1 MDIFKSLGFLCS
13 IGMLAFT
20 LSSGAAEYFVGKPG
34 DDANNGQTK
43 DKPFLTIQK
52 GLNALK
58 PGDILT
64 IGPGEYAECVK
75 LEKFGSP
82 DKETLIRAEI
92 PGTVLLRGDRNAD
105 LKFKQV
111 NGRRFVYVADY
122 DQEVLSLNE
131 VDTLTTLASAGD
143 ADTLEFSPGKY
154 YRDAAEKKLYVS
166 SSDFQAPDRHRYT
179 IGNLKDHGFTLRE
192 TERVVIDGLAASG
205 YLSAASAGLLF
216 PSSGFLLHNTKSSII
231 RRCTAFFNG
240 SGIVMNSDKT
250 GQNNTVTDCQ
260 AYGNGLDG
268 IVGYNPCSETIRD
281 SRMFLNRTYGA
292 RYYGGRREDKTCLM
306 SNLLSWGHPGGDY
319 WMKGSGLSGIDKFA
333 FAERCIALKD
343 ICNIGILK
351 HCMKGGGFGG
361 DSPDTITLPP
371 GTAEFYQ
378 FTDREFADPM
388 NFDFH
393 LQATSQF
400 RQPGKDYDYKGP
412 FPFEPNIYYVK
423 TNGNDQLDGLSMNN
437 AWSSL
442 ARAFKNLKPGDTL
455 YIAGGRYANS
465 TPITAKQVKIRG
477 RGIDTIVIEGDF
489 QIVGSEDVLFERIN
503 FTGAV
508 RIEKGTTITFN
519 NCFFPKDK
527 PVAAVEVKGLNM
539 THGVFN
545 APVKLQK
552 CSKVFLSGNIYA
564 ASPAVQADA
573 LDNIISSSYN
583 SYLKTDNC
591 WEIGGKALSME
602 LLQKSHDTQSMVLA
616 PDLSESNGA
625 ATIKNAFQFAGRG
638 PLASAI
644 GPYREWQPRSMQLI
658 GPFVNSASDTTAN
671 IEWWTTLP
679 TEVELCWGDTPDC
692 KNKIPIVQNSFYS
705 YSLTGLEPG
714 RKFYVKIK
722 PTKLKDN
729 SDPARRFKLSESN
742 WSTAEFTT
750 AKKADTTP
758 QTYYVSNDGN
768 NGQDGL
774 SRETA
779 WKTLQYAA
787 DHVRPGDT
795 VLLAG
800 GKYPGTVYFRV
811 TGEKNKPIT
820 FKAIPGE
827 KAIVDG
833 LKETLKVGLVLYNKH
848 YYNFDS
854 LYIQEFAGIE
864 DNVAGAENGAL
875 LGIGGSNLQVTRCHF
890 SGGWGPA
897 ITVNRCGD
905 MLVRNCVFMHSMGSA
920 WFTHCPKLRIENNV
934 FISPLI
940 QHLTVSNDPN
950 EPALVANNVF
960 SENTRGKAQI
970 CFVGLSPS
978 VQESNNCFYVRWPEN
993 ERQVMNYLTLPEHRA
1008 VRQTNSFAANPQ
1020 MPGAPGWK
1028 QGWGPGAGD
1037 FNGLFATNPEVV
1049 KRGIGLQPEA
1059 FRDFHFKLTDWPYTL
1074 AWADKALAARKAAE
1088 ALVKSGKDA
1097 EALAAYTN
1105 MVSNIPMGD
1114 RLKTDLLDQA
1124 ALCANRL
1131 KQYDQA
1137 MTLAKQIPLKPFSVR
1152 RQMAIMLEQQK
1163 YTELLATF
1171 SDKAMGGF
1179 SFHLS
1184 WHYPELEDVMAD
1196 LFYYRSIAFI
1206 QTNDLKSAEADLK
1219 TMVDK
1224 RNTLQYS
1231 PGEAIHELA
1240 LLRLGDFY
1248 RMQLKDDKRAM
1259 EIYNSIIDRTM
1270 QAPYRLNIINKPAF
1284 TGGTESLAAAT
1295 KAASEILR
1303 KQGKE
1308 GEAIKLQISLLKAQA
1323 EAFAD
1328 IGKKAEMMAKF
1339 KEVLACKGVFPA
1351 DKEPYEKRIGA
1362 LQGDTLANL
1371 LKKICAES
1379 SLFEGTQRL
1388 LIASASDPN
1397 ADVRKTALRA
1407 IIAYAPVD
1415 KINPLLAKAED
1426 EAKSKAATAKPAS
1439 PPAKPQTKKR

>member
-1 MDIFKSLGFLCS
+1 MKIFKSLRLVCFFV
-13 IGMLAFT
+13 MLTFT
-20 LSSGAAEYFVGKPG
+20 LSSPAAEYFVGKNG
-34 DDANNGQTK
+34 DDVNTGQTK
-43 DKPFLTIQK
+43 DKAFLTIQK
-52 GLNALK
+52 GINALK

-75 LEKFGSP
+75 LENFGSP

-105 LKFKQV
+105 LKFKLA
-111 NGRRFVYVADY
+111 NGRRFVHEADY
-122 DQEVLSLNE
+122 DQEVLSVNE
-131 VDTLTTLASAGD
+131 VDTLTSLSSAGD
-143 ADTLEFSPGKY
+143 MDTLEFSPGKY
-154 YRDAAEKKLYVS
+154 YMNATDKKLYIS
-166 SSDFQAPDRHRYT
+166 STDFQPPERHCYT
-179 IGNLKDHGFTLRE
+179 IGNLKDHGLTLRG
-192 TERVVIDGLAASG
+192 TERVVIEGLSASG
-205 YLSAASAGLLF
+205 YLSAASAGLLM
-216 PSSGFLLHNTKSSII
+216 PSSGFLLHNTKSSIV

-240 SGIVMNSDKT
+240 GGIVMNSDKT
-250 GQNNTVTDCQ
+250 GQNNTVTDCR
-260 AYGNGLDG
+260 AYGNILDG
-268 IVGYNPCSETIRD
+268 IVGYNPSSETIRD
-281 SRMFLNRTYGA
+281 SQSFLNRTYGT
-292 RYYGGRREDKTCLM
+292 RYYGGRRGDSMCTF
-306 SNLLSWGHPGGDY
+306 SNLLAWGNPGGDY
-319 WMKGSGLSGIDKFA
+319 WMKGSGLSGGDKFTT
-333 FAERCIALKD
+333 AERCIALM
-343 ICNIGILK
+343 NVYGLGTLK
-351 HCMKGGGFGG
+351 HCIRGGG
-361 DSPDTITLPP
+361 DSNSVDTITLPP
-371 GTAEFYQ
+371 GTTEFYQ

-400 RQPGKDYDYKGP
+400 RQPGKDNDYKGP
-412 FPFEPNIYYVK
+412 FPFEPNIYYLK
-423 TNGNDQLDGLSMNN
+423 TNGNDQLDGLSMNT
-437 AWSSL
+437 AWNSL
-442 ARAFKNLKPGDTL
+442 SRAFKNLKPGDTL
-455 YIAGGRYANS
+455 YIAGGRYSNS
-465 TPITAKQVKIRG
+465 ASLTAKQVKIRG
-477 RGIDTIVIEGDF
+477 RGIEPLVFDGDF

-508 RIEKGTTITFN
+508 RIDKGVAISFN
-519 NCFFPKDK
+519 NCVFPKVK
-527 PVAAVEVKGLNM
+527 PLEAVDVKGLKI

-545 APVKLQK
+545 APMKLQK

-564 ASPAVQADA
+564 SSPAVQANS
-573 LDNIISSSYN
+573 LDEIIYSSYN
-583 SYLKTDNC
+583 SYLKSDSC

-602 LLQKSHDTQSMVLA
+602 NLRKSHDAQSMAMA
-616 PDLSESNGA
+616 PDLSESYGA
-625 ATIKNAFQFAGRG
+625 VTIKNSFQFAGRG
-638 PLASAI
+638 PLCTAI
-644 GPYREWQPRSMQLI
+644 GPYREWQPRIMQLI
-658 GPFVNSASDTTAN
+658 GPFVNSVSDTTAN

-679 TEVELCWGDTPDC
+679 TEVELFWGDTPDC
-692 KNKIPIVQNSFYS
+692 KNKVAIVQNSFYS

-722 PTKLKDN
+722 PTKLKADA
-729 SDPARRFKLSESN
+729 DPARRFKLSESS
-742 WSTAEFTT
+742 WSTVEFTT
-750 AKKADTTP
+750 SKKVDTTP
-758 QTYYVSNDGN
+758 QTYYVSTDGN
-768 NGQDGL
+768 NGKSGL

-864 DNVAGAENGAL
+864 DNVGGAENGAL
-875 LGIGGSNLQVTRCHF
+875 LVNGGSNLRVTRCHF

-897 ITVNRCGD
+897 IAVSRCGD
-905 MLVRNCVFMHSMGSA
+905 TLVKNCVFMHSMGSA
-920 WFTHCPKLRIENNV
+920 WFTHCPNLRIENNV

-940 QHLTVSNDPN
+940 QHLTVSNDAN
-950 EPALVANNVF
+950 EPALVASNIF

-970 CFVGLSPS
+970 CLVGLSLT
-978 VQESNNCFYVRWPEN
+978 VQEFNNCFYLRWPEN
-993 ERQVMNYLTLPEHRA
+993 ERLVISGLTLPEYRLT
-1008 VRQTNSFAANPQ
+1008 RQTNSFAANPQ
-1020 MPGAPGWK
+1020 MPGSIGWR
-1028 QGWGPGAGD
+1028 QGWGPGTGD
-1037 FNGLFATNPEVV
+1037 FNVLFATNPEVV

-1059 FRDFHFKLTDWPYTL
+1059 FRDFHLKLTDWPYNV
-1074 AWADKALAARKAAE
+1074 AWADKVLAARKAADE
-1088 ALVKSGKDA
+1088 LVKSGKDA
-1097 EALAAYTN
+1097 EALTAYTN
-1105 MVSNIPMGD
+1105 MVASMPMGD

-1137 MTLAKQIPLKPFSVR
+1137 MALAKQIPLKPISVR
-1152 RQMAIMLEQQK
+1152 RQMALMLEQQK
-1163 YTELLATF
+1163 YAELLATF
-1171 SDKAMGGF
+1171 SSKAMGGET
-1179 SFHLS
+1179 FHLN

-1219 TMVDK
+1219 TMIEK
-1224 RNTLQYS
+1224 RTNLSYS

-1248 RMQLKDDKRAM
+1248 RTQLKDDKRAM
-1259 EIYNSIIDRTM
+1259 EIYNSIIERTM

-1284 TGGTESLAAAT
+1284 TGGTESFAAAT

-1303 KQGKE
+1303 KDGKE
-1308 GEAIKLQISLLKAQA
+1308 DEALKLQISMLKAQA

-1328 IGKKAEMMAKF
+1328 IGKKAEMIAKF
-1339 KEVLACKGVFPA
+1339 KEVLAYKGVFAA
-1351 DKEPYEKRIGA
+1351 DKEPCEKRIGA

-1379 SLFEGTQRL
+1379 LLFEGTQRI
-1388 LIASASDPN
+1388 LIASASNPN
-1397 ADVRKTALRA
+1397 PEVRKTALRA
-1407 IIAYAPVD
+1407 IIAYAPID
-1415 KINPLLAKAED
+1415 KINPLLTKAEE
-1426 EAKSKAATAKPAS
+1426 EAKSKAASAKPA
-1439 PPAKPQTKKR
+1439 PAPGQKPSLKR